1 MSQLSIDALRELAP
15 GYVMGTLT
23 TDELRD
29 FTSALADPKLAEELQ
44 PEIEAH
50 QAAAEFLA
58 TSTTATPPAALR
70 QRVIARIASEKQSI
84 VHLTDDSTGIVALPV
99 RRAPSRWVTGGL
111 ITALAASVVFA
122 VNLRREVGELRASL
136 NSTQTALTTTEQ
148 QLQARERTVRILTE
162 GGNDMVLVRLGAN
175 ENTGPSMQVFWNVKA
190 GTAVVR
196 ADGLRAVAADRTYQ
210 LWMIR
215 DSKPVSVALFR
226 PGADGTQL
234 TEVSVPTSVQ
244 GVAAFAVTEEPAA
257 GSAQPTMTPFLVG
270 TVGPN

>member
-1 MSQLSIDALRELAP
+1 MTPLSIEVLRELAP

-23 TDELRD
+23 PDELRN
-29 FTSALADPKLAEELQ
+29 FTTALADPKLAAELQ

-58 TSTTATPPAALR
+58 TSVSANPPAALR
-70 QRVIARIASEKQSI
+70 DRVMSRIAAEPQATHSTNNVASEA
-84 VHLTDDSTGIVALPV
+84 VLFP
-99 RRAPSRWVTGGL
+99 RRGPSRWVTGGL
-111 ITALAASVVFA
+111 ITALAASAIFA
-122 VNLRREVGELRASL
+122 VSLRQQIGELRASL
-136 NSTQTALTTTEQ
+136 TDTQSALATTQE

-162 GGNDMVLVRLGAN
+162 GGNDMVTVRLAAN
-175 ENTGPSMQVFWNVKA
+175 ENTGPSMQVFWNVRA

-196 ADGLRAVAADRTYQ
+196 ADGLRSVPADRIYQ

-226 PGADGTQL
+226 PNADGTQL

-244 GVAAFAVTEEPAA
+244 GIAAFAVTEEPAA

-270 TVGPN
+270 AVGAN